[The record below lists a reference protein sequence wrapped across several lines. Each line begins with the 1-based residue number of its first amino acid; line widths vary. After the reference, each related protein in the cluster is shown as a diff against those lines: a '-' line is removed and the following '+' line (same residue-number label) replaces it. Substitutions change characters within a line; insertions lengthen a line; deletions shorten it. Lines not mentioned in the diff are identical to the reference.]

1 MLLLLTA
8 LSALAAPPTLV
19 VRAEPLGTS
28 DDRTATSAEFTIR
41 AAADP
46 WIACFPANPAPDAG
60 RFLSMRF
67 RVRPDNGTV
76 FGAKLRERTG
86 DDAVDSCA
94 LALLKALVV
103 ERTPMYPDHI
113 EMSVTWAVPGGEA
126 P

>member
-8 LSALAAPPTLV
+8 LSALAAPPTLI

-28 DDRTATSAEFTIR
+28 DDRTATSAELTIR

-46 WIACFPANPAPDAG
+46 WIACFPAAPSPDAG

-67 RVRPDNGTV
+67 RVRPEDGAV

-86 DDAVDSCA
+86 DDAVDACA
-94 LALLKALVV
+94 LALLKGLIV
-103 ERTPMYPDHI
+103 ERKPMYPDHI
-113 EMSVTWAVPGGEA
+113 EMTVTWALPAGEA